1 MRVGTLNCE
10 MVSRA
15 GLRVYVALAWLLCS
29 LVAWAA
35 EDDPIASLDGYRA
48 GQDRAPLTAVEDL
61 VRAATSDPKRAADV
75 ELRLLSVLQSGA
87 SIEAKQFVCSQL
99 RLVGSDSSVLF
110 LGRMLN
116 DPRLGHMARQALEAM
131 PSAAASAALRQ
142 ALHTTRGDLL
152 VGVINSLGERREATS
167 VSALT
172 AQLDSRDVVVV
183 QAAISALGK
192 IGGEAAFDAL
202 RAVAGRFDP
211 ALGEGASISV
221 NLSEDARRRL
231 DVRYLFDA
239 LLACAERLIEK
250 GRADRAVD
258 TFARIYRATPVPRPQ
273 RVAALAGLT
282 RAAPDRA
289 VPLIV
294 QLLRSPDRASQA
306 AAANLVGR
314 LPPAS
319 AAPIVTLLDT
329 LPTVE
334 QALVIEAVSGC
345 SDRALLFPLLKAS
358 MSPDPAVRAAAL
370 RALGHQQGN
379 RQIVQLLVGAASGG
393 NAESAVARESLSR
406 LDGPEVDADLM
417 AQLDQTSV
425 AMRAEAARSLGVRG
439 VTNAIPRL
447 VKALG
452 DANGPIRFAAIESLG
467 QLGGEQ
473 QLQDLLD
480 HLGRADAAAEQEVA
494 ARAALAIARRISST
508 SRGPARAAAEKVA
521 ASIGAAPIQSE
532 AKAILDAVQ

>member
-1 MRVGTLNCE
+1 MRVC
-10 MVSRA
+10 
-15 GLRVYVALAWLLCS
+15 VAVAWLLWLLCS
-29 LVAWAA
+29 LVASAA
-35 EDDPIASLDGYRA
+35 EDDPIASLEGYGVGEDGA
-48 GQDRAPLTAVEDL
+48 HLTAVEDL
-61 VRAATSDPKRAADV
+61 AHAATSDPKRAADV

-87 SIEAKQFVCSQL
+87 SIEAKQFVCRQL

-116 DPRLGHMARQALEAM
+116 DPKLGHMARQALEAM

-152 VGVINSLGERREATS
+152 VGVINSLGERRESTS

-172 AQLDSRDVVVV
+172 AQLDSRDVAVV

-192 IGGEAAFDAL
+192 IGGESAFDAL

-211 ALGEGASISV
+211 ALGEGASVSV
-221 NLSEDARRRL
+221 NLSEDAQRRL

-239 LLACAERLIEK
+239 VLACAERLIEK
-250 GRADRAVD
+250 GRADRASD
-258 TFARIYRATPVPRPQ
+258 TFARMYRSTPVPRPQ
-273 RVAALAGLT
+273 RIAALAGLT
-282 RAAPDRA
+282 RVAPDRA
-289 VPLIV
+289 VPLIL
-294 QLLRSPDRASQA
+294 QLLRSMDPASQA
-306 AAANLVGR
+306 AAANLVGQ

-319 AAPIVTLLDT
+319 AAPIVTLLDA
-329 LPTVE
+329 LPTVQ

-345 SDRALLFPLLKAS
+345 SDRTLLFPLLKAS
-358 MSPDPAVRAAAL
+358 MSSDPAVRSAAL
-370 RALGHQQGN
+370 RALGRQEGN

-393 NAESAVARESLSR
+393 GAESAVARESLSQ
-406 LDGPEVDADLM
+406 LEGPEVDVDLM

-425 AMRAEAARSLGVRG
+425 AMRAEAARGLGVRG

-447 VKALG
+447 MKALG

-480 HLGRADAAAEQEVA
+480 HLGRSVVAAEQEVA
-494 ARAALAIARRISST
+494 ARAALAIARRIAISSP
-508 SRGPARAAAEKVA
+508 GQARAAAEKVA
-521 ASIGAAPIQSE
+521 ASTTDGPIQSE
-532 AKAILDAVQ
+532 AKAILDAIK

>member
-1 MRVGTLNCE
+1 MRVGALNCE
-10 MVSRA
+10 VGSRA
-15 GLRVYVALAWLLCS
+15 VLRVFVAMGWLLCS
-29 LVAWAA
+29 LAAWGA
-35 EDDPIASLDGYRA
+35 EDDPITSLEAYGG
-48 GQDRAPLTAVEDL
+48 GQGRAPLTAVEDL

-75 ELRLLSVLQSGA
+75 ELRLLSILQSGA
-87 SIEAKQFVCSQL
+87 SIEAKQFVCRQL

-116 DPRLGHMARQALEAM
+116 DPKLGQVARQALEAM

-152 VGVINSLGERREATS
+152 VGVINSLGERRESTS
-167 VSALT
+167 VSGLT
-172 AQLDSRDVVVV
+172 AQLDSRDVAVV

-202 RAVAGRFDP
+202 RAVGGRFDP
-211 ALGEGASISV
+211 ALGEGVSV
-221 NLSEDARRRL
+221 SVRLSEDAQRRL

-250 GRADRAVD
+250 GRADRASD
-258 TFARIYRATPVPRPQ
+258 TFARIYRSTPVPRPQ
-273 RVAALAGLT
+273 RIAALGGLT

-289 VPLIV
+289 VPLIL
-294 QLLRSPDRASQA
+294 QLLRSADPASQA

-319 AAPIVTLLDT
+319 AAPIVALLDT
-329 LPTVE
+329 LPTVQ
-334 QALVIEAVSGC
+334 QALVIDAASGR

-358 MSPDPAVRAAAL
+358 MSSDPAVRAAAL
-370 RALGHQQGN
+370 RALGHQEGN

-393 NAESAVARESLSR
+393 GAESAVARESLSR
-406 LDGPEVDADLM
+406 LEGPEVDADLM

-425 AMRAEAARSLGVRG
+425 AMRAEAARCLGVRG

-447 VKALG
+447 AKALG

-473 QLQDLLD
+473 QLEDLLD
-480 HLGRADAAAEQEVA
+480 HLGRAGAPAEQEVA
-494 ARAALAIARRISST
+494 ARAVLAIARRIAVSSP
-508 SRGPARAAAEKVA
+508 SQAGAAAQKVA
-521 ASIGAAPIQSE
+521 ASTADGPIQSE
-532 AKAILDAVQ
+532 AKAVLESIK